1 MDEKE
6 KEERAGG
13 ERSGEQ
19 SGEGAIPNATR
30 GEPSPEGT
38 QEPSPQ
44 EAARESHIESSTAA
58 AVPVP
63 PIQLREYFALVL
75 AVAVSDVTLFHGGGF
90 AGYAV
95 LFLSAPIILFLG
107 APIRETRWHLNIL
120 SLFLLVLGFRLF
132 YLGWWFGAVLGFFL
146 VAAFALALA
155 GHKPFIVETF
165 LGAIE
170 SVIDGI
176 VKVTRYG
183 KRGQE
188 TCSKSHISIRSLIAP
203 VCAVLIFGVI
213 FVMANP
219 VLRDFFRNLIERF
232 WKEIK
237 IFVPSVKQLLFWFF
251 ALWVT
256 AGLLRPRFTNPFHIY
271 KEEIDESRFSPAPAY
286 AYAAGRNVLTSLIV
300 LFAVYLVFEFYYLW
314 FRKIATGFRYSEY
327 AHEGAAWLTFALAIS
342 TFVLGAIFRGGLLL
356 DRRIAR
362 LKKLAWVWSCENFV
376 LAICTFHRTNIYIS
390 YNGLSRMRIVA
401 LGGISVVVVGFILVV
416 CKVAREK
423 SFFWLIR
430 RQILALGITIFIL
443 FVMPVDYVVTRYNVG
458 QIMSGNP
465 APTVQ
470 IVAHEIGPDGC
481 VQLLPLLE
489 SRNQVVREGVR
500 ALLAK
505 RQIELEI
512 EVMTNAEKGWS
523 YFQMASEQAL
533 RVLERNAAEW
543 EKYFDPE
550 ARSNAFNRFNA
561 YGRQWYD

>member
-6 KEERAGG
+6 KEESARG
-13 ERSGEQ
+13 ERSGE
-19 SGEGAIPNATR
+19 
-30 GEPSPEGT
+30 PSPEET
-38 QEPSPQ
+38 HASPPQEP
-44 EAARESHIESSTAA
+44 RKESHVESPAA
-58 AVPVP
+58 VAVPVP
-63 PIQLREYFALVL
+63 PIQLREYFALLL
-75 AVAVSDVTLFHGGGF
+75 AVAMSDVTIFHGGGF

-95 LFLSAPIILFLG
+95 LFLSAPIILFVG
-107 APIRETRWHLNIL
+107 APVRETRWHLNVL
-120 SLFLLVLGFRLF
+120 SIFLLVLGFRLF
-132 YLGWWFGAVLGFFL
+132 YLGWWLGAVIGFFL

-155 GHKPFIVETF
+155 GYKPFIVETF

-170 SVIDGI
+170 SAIDGI
-176 VKVTRYG
+176 VNVGRYG
-183 KRGQE
+183 KRGRD
-188 TCSKSHISIRSLIAP
+188 TCGKSHISVGALIAP
-203 VCAVLIFGVI
+203 VCAVLIFGII

-219 VLRDFFRNLIERF
+219 VLKEFFESSSGRF
-232 WKEIK
+232 WKQFK
-237 IFVPSVKQLLFWFF
+237 LFVPSVKQVLFWFV
-251 ALWVT
+251 ALWIA
-256 AGLLRPRFTNPFHIY
+256 AGLLRPRFSDPFRIY
-271 KEEIDESRFSPAPAY
+271 KEEIDESGASPVPAY
-286 AYAAGRNVLTSLIV
+286 AYPAARNVLASLIV

-314 FRKIATGFRYSEY
+314 WRKIPAGFRYSEY
-327 AHEGAAWLTFALAIS
+327 AHEGSAWLTFALAIS

-362 LKKLAWVWSCENFV
+362 LKNLAWVWSCENFV

-390 YNGLSRMRIVA
+390 YNGLSRMRMVA
-401 LGGISVVVVGFILVV
+401 LAGISVVVVGFILVV

-423 SFFWLIR
+423 SLFWLVR
-430 RQILALGITIFIL
+430 RQILALGITVFIL

-481 VQLLPLLE
+481 PQLLPLLE
-489 SRNQVVREGVR
+489 SKNPIIREGVR

-512 EVMTNAEKGWS
+512 EVMTNVEKGWS

-543 EKYFDPE
+543 EKYFAPE
-550 ARSNAFNRFNA
+550 PRGDALAKFNA